1 MTALIAN
8 YVLYRETFSRIWIS
22 FLFHMGASSYE
33 RRAQCIT
40 LESETERFYVHTYLR
55 IVMTSE
61 WKEINF
67 FSFFVRGVA
76 WILMGL
82 GRLTKRGH
90 KLLKILNTL
99 FENVSKLDY
108 IALVSGYLMDNG
120 YSLNLNTE
128 KSEHNL
134 QENLEQRRRG
144 LPPLS
149 TFYTFV
155 YQNGTTIPFY
165 KIYSVE

>member
-1 MTALIAN
+1 
-8 YVLYRETFSRIWIS
+8 
-22 FLFHMGASSYE
+22 
-33 RRAQCIT
+33 
-40 LESETERFYVHTYLR
+40 
-55 IVMTSE
+55 
-61 WKEINF
+61 
-67 FSFFVRGVA
+67 
-76 WILMGL
+76 MGL
-82 GRLTKRGH
+82 GRLTKKGH

-99 FENVSKLDY
+99 FENVSKIDY
-108 IALVSGYLMDNG
+108 IALVSGYLMDIG

-134 QENLEQRRRG
+134 QENLEQRGRG
-144 LPPLS
+144 PPPLS